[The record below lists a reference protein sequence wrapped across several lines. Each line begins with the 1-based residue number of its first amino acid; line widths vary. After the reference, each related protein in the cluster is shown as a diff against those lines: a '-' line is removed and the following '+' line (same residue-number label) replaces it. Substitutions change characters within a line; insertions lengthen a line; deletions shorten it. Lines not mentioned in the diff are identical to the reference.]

1 MLLPPIRCWSCQR
14 LLAHLYAPYEEGVSQ
29 GQAPGP
35 LMDRLGLR
43 LMCCRR
49 MVQTQ
54 PTEIAEAMF
63 MAPHEVLDHE
73 YISIETSRASPVEY
87 NL

>member
-1 MLLPPIRCWSCQR
+1 
-14 LLAHLYAPYEEGVSQ
+14 
-29 GQAPGP
+29 
-35 LMDRLGLR
+35 MDRLGLR

-73 YISIETSRASPVEY
+73 YISIETSRAAPVEY